1 MNKSDI
7 DWMRSIHNLPPRKMD
22 WQDKLVIGG
31 SLLTCLACI
40 ALLIEG
46 IVT

>member
-1 MNKSDI
+1 MKSYQEWEKDHQ
-7 DWMRSIHNLPPRKMD
+7 RAYD

-46 IVT
+46 VIL